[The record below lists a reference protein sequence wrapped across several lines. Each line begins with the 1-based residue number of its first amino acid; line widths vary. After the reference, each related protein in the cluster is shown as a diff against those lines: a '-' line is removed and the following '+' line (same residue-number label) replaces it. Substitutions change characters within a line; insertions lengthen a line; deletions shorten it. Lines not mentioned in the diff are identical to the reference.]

1 MAATSTRI
9 GVAGLAVMGKNM
21 ALNIAEKGFPV
32 SVYNRTASKV
42 DDTVQRAKA
51 EGKLPVYGFHDPK
64 SFINSI
70 QKPRV
75 VLILVKAGAPVDD
88 TINTLSP
95 FMETGDCII
104 DGGNEWY
111 ETTERRQ
118 KAMAE
123 LGLLYLGMGV
133 SGGEEGARNG
143 PSLMPGGSIDA
154 YKNIEDILLN
164 VAAQVSDSGPCV
176 TYVGEGGSGH
186 FVKMVHNAVEYG
198 DMQLITEAS
207 DVLKSAGKLSNEE
220 IHEVFSEW
228 NRGELRS
235 YLIEITA
242 HIFEVKDDKGK
253 GYLVDKVLDKTSL
266 KDNGRW
272 FVQQAAEL
280 SVSAPTIAASLDA
293 RYLCGLKGERVE
305 AAKVYQS
312 AEFGGEVNKEK
323 LINDV
328 KQALYAS
335 KICNYAQG
343 MNLIPAKSV
352 EKGWSLKPGEIA
364 RIWKAGCVVQGVF
377 LERVRKAYDRNPD
390 LVNLL
395 VDPEFAKEMM
405 QRQSA
410 LRRVVC
416 VAINCGVSTPGMSA
430 SLAYF
435 DSYRRERVATSLVQ
449 AQLDYFGAHTYERI
463 DMEGSFHTDWIKIVK
478 RMNEPTN

>member
-1 MAATSTRI
+1 MI
-9 GVAGLAVMGKNM
+9 
-21 ALNIAEKGFPV
+21 
-32 SVYNRTASKV
+32 
-42 DDTVQRAKA
+42 
-51 EGKLPVYGFHDPK
+51 
-64 SFINSI
+64 
-70 QKPRV
+70 
-75 VLILVKAGAPVDD
+75 
-88 TINTLSP
+88 
-95 FMETGDCII
+95 
-104 DGGNEWY
+104 
-111 ETTERRQ
+111 
-118 KAMAE
+118 
-123 LGLLYLGMGV
+123 
-133 SGGEEGARNG
+133 
-143 PSLMPGGSIDA
+143 
-154 YKNIEDILLN
+154 
-164 VAAQVSDSGPCV
+164 
-176 TYVGEGGSGH
+176 
-186 FVKMVHNAVEYG
+186 HNAVEYG

-242 HIFEVKDDKGK
+242 HIFGVKDEKGK

-266 KDNGRW
+266 KDNGRCI
-272 FVQQAAEL
+272 VQQAAEL

-312 AEFGGEVNKEK
+312 AELGEEVNKEK

-328 KQALYAS
+328 KQASYAS

-352 EKGWSLKPGEIA
+352 EKGWGLKPGEIA
-364 RIWKAGCVVQGVF
+364 RIWKAGCVVQSVF

-416 VAINCGVSTPGMSA
+416 LAINCGVSTPGMSA

-449 AQLDYFGAHTYERI
+449 AQLHYFGAHTCERI
-463 DMEGSFHTDWIKIVK
+463 DMQGSFHTDWIKIAK
-478 RMNEPTN
+478 RMNEGTN